1 MDSPITKLL
10 VAGLVGTVGAA
21 ALYFMVSKSS
31 SKQHKSS
38 SKKKKRN
45 KSSSKSTGGDSV
57 SLETAIQIFTTIHQQ
72 MMGIM
77 QSMIMYEQQIRQKA
91 AGQVTED
98 ELRDHINGTFVQELT
113 KIERKVY
120 EQFKCAESQVQAAV
134 KKYNKDPTLKSK
146 IEQLK
151 KLFDLVR
158 NGTDG
163 ATKPSEMKLPEGLDR
178 NKAFDILNKVMNSI
192 IASID
197 KVGKEMAGDGGKL
210 APAQIAEFNQ
220 KFLLE
225 TEANAER
232 ISKEYDITPQVSIFS
247 CFFFFSFLLFFGVQ
261 SKRCLVVNF
270 NLQCECNYF
279 RMPRSKR

>member
-158 NGTDG
+158 KGTDG

-232 ISKEYDITPQVSIFS
+232 ISKEYDITPQQ
-247 CFFFFSFLLFFGVQ
+247 LQ
-261 SKRCLVVNF
+261 SAIMKHQNDPEFKQVMMAMNQKQASEFARLG
-270 NLQCECNYF
+270 LTPS
-279 RMPRSKR
+279 R

>member
-1 MDSPITKLL
+1 
-10 VAGLVGTVGAA
+10 
-21 ALYFMVSKSS
+21 
-31 SKQHKSS
+31 
-38 SKKKKRN
+38 
-45 KSSSKSTGGDSV
+45 
-57 SLETAIQIFTTIHQQ
+57 
-72 MMGIM
+72 MG
-77 QSMIMYEQQIRQKA
+77 
-91 AGQVTED
+91 

-151 KLFDLVR
+151 KLFYLVR
-158 NGTDG
+158 KGTDG

-232 ISKEYDITPQVSIFS
+232 ISKEYDITPQQ
-247 CFFFFSFLLFFGVQ
+247 LQ
-261 SKRCLVVNF
+261 SAIMKHQNDPEFKQVMMAMNQKQASEFARLG
-270 NLQCECNYF
+270 LTPS
-279 RMPRSKR
+279 R